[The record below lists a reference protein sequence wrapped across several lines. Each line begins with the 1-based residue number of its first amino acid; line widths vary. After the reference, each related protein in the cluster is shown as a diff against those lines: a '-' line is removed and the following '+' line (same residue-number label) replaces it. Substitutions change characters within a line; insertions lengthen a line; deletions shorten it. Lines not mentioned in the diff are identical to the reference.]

1 MSPEAKAALV
11 RALQQCIDSFNH
23 AATEL
28 MQPGPGPVPES
39 AIDSIYADV
48 KRLQVMRD
56 RIRKSD

>member
-28 MQPGPGPVPES
+28 MQPDASMAPES
-39 AIDSIYADV
+39 VVDSIFDDV

>member
-28 MQPGPGPVPES
+28 MQPGEAGAGERS
-39 AIDSIYADV
+39 LIASYADV